1 MKKYV
6 LFIFSIFLVGCGAE
20 EITGNF
26 KLTAAQGYVNQDNY
40 ETPHTYVIDRDREEV
55 YVDTYIE
62 GFTDEE
68 REAIENM
75 SSEEFDEFI
84 DSRPVPEDPL
94 YEIKMLDATK
104 EKIILEY
111 EDERIEFTA
120 LSDSYFKAEDGTQY
134 IIEEASSIDAYLTR
148 NMSY

>member
-1 MKKYV
+1 M
-6 LFIFSIFLVGCGAE
+6 GCGAE

-26 KLTAAQGYVNQDNY
+26 KLTAAQGFVYQDNY
-40 ETPHTYVIDRDREEV
+40 ETPHTYVIDRNREEV

-68 REAIENM
+68 RAAIEEM
-75 SSEEFDEFI
+75 TTEEFDEFL
-84 DSRPVPEDPL
+84 DSQPVIEDPL
-94 YEIKMLDATK
+94 YEIKLLDATK

-134 IIEEASSIDAYLTR
+134 IIEEGSGIDAYLTR
-148 NMSY
+148 NMNY